1 MRIAEHVE
9 AWAPEPVEV
18 SEVLD
23 RRPSDA
29 FAALLD
35 QASPMGAAGRGPAA
49 LPPLWTA
56 FHFLQA
62 PATAELGADG
72 HPGAGH
78 FLPPIPNRRRMFA
91 GGRLRVRAPLHIG
104 DQVSRRS
111 RLGSVTPKAGRSGE
125 MLFVTLV
132 HEYLRDGDVVQVEE
146 HDLVYREQAPGA
158 RRVQA
163 APRVERPD
171 QTAVQ
176 LEPPATPRDWEVL
189 LRPDEVL
196 LFRMSALTYNSH
208 RIHYDLAYAR
218 DVEGFPALVVHGPLL
233 ALLLLELP
241 RRFAPEQQV
250 AEYSYRLRRPA
261 FGGMAVVATGK
272 PDGSDLV
279 CGVPG
284 RDPSI
289 TGEVTLV

>member
-1 MRIAEHVE
+1 
-9 AWAPEPVEV
+9 
-18 SEVLD
+18 
-23 RRPSDA
+23 
-29 FAALLD
+29 
-35 QASPMGAAGRGPAA
+35 
-49 LPPLWTA
+49 
-56 FHFLQA
+56 
-62 PATAELGADG
+62 
-72 HPGAGH
+72 
-78 FLPPIPNRRRMFA
+78 
-91 GGRLRVRAPLHIG
+91 
-104 DQVSRRS
+104 
-111 RLGSVTPKAGRSGE
+111 
-125 MLFVTLV
+125 
-132 HEYLRDGDVVQVEE
+132 
-146 HDLVYREQAPGA
+146 
-158 RRVQA
+158 VQA

-171 QTAVQ
+171 QTAVRV
-176 LEPPATPRDWEVL
+176 EPPATPRDWEVL

-241 RRFAPEQQV
+241 RRFAPGQQV

-261 FGGMAVVATGK
+261 FGGVAVVATGK